1 MEGWAF
7 FMDKKRT
14 IRLVLP
20 QWPGASAAD
29 NQLSAQLLSLV
40 LPPEAGAE
48 TIQVPLAEGIVAG
61 GENKPV
67 VLQQIAETQAI
78 LAAKHPDRVITAGGG
93 SVISAAPVDYL
104 SGKYGEHLGVLWL
117 GTHPDIADPST
128 SSHLSEMVAGNLL
141 GQGDPALT
149 VQQPLLPR
157 QLMYAGLNEP
167 LRPMDQA
174 VTSLGIRHATA
185 EDIASDS
192 QSVLDWMAAEH
203 LTQIAVHFDLDVL
216 TPADFRSILPA
227 QSYTEPAD
235 ANTGELALRQV
246 VRLMQDISAQAD
258 LVGFSIAAPLPQD
271 ALNLRQALRD
281 ISIFN

>member
-1 MEGWAF
+1 
-7 FMDKKRT
+7 MDKKRT

-29 NQLSAQLLSLV
+29 SRLSAQLLSVV
-40 LPPEAGAE
+40 LPPDAGAE
-48 TIQVPLAEGIVAG
+48 TIQVPLAEGVVAS
-61 GENKPV
+61 GESQPV

-78 LAAKHPDRVITAGGG
+78 LAAKRPDRVITAGGG
-93 SVISAAPVDYL
+93 SVISVAPVDYL

-117 GTHPDIADPST
+117 GTHPDIADPNT
-128 SSHLSEMVAGNLL
+128 SAHLSEMVAGNLL
-141 GQGDPALT
+141 GQGDPALA

-174 VTSLGIRHATA
+174 VTSLGIRHASA

-192 QSVLDWMAAEH
+192 QSVLDWLAAEH
-203 LTQIAVHFDLDVL
+203 LTRVAVHFDLDVL

-235 ANTGELALRQV
+235 ADTGELALRQV
-246 VRLMQDISAQAD
+246 VRLLRDVSAQAE

-271 ALNLRQALRD
+271 ALNLRQALSD
-281 ISIFN
+281 ISIFS

>member
-1 MEGWAF
+1 
-7 FMDKKRT
+7 MDKKRT

-20 QWPGASAAD
+20 QWPGASSAD
-29 NQLSAQLLSLV
+29 NRLSAQLLSLI
-40 LPPEAGAE
+40 LPPDAGAE

-61 GENKPV
+61 GENQPV

-78 LAAKHPDRVITAGGG
+78 LAAKHPDHVITAGGG

-104 SGKYGEHLGVLWL
+104 SGKYGEHLGLLWL
-117 GTHPDIADPST
+117 GVHPDIADPST

-192 QSVLDWMAAEH
+192 QSVLDWLAAEH
-203 LTQIAVHFDLDVL
+203 LTRVAVHFDLDVL

-235 ANTGELALRQV
+235 AGTGELALRQV
-246 VRLMQDISAQAD
+246 VRLLQDVSAQAE

-271 ALNLRQALRD
+271 ALNLRQALSD